1 LLPRAD
7 VYKSIDKFLNRAAP
21 IFHKSGLLIC
31 YPATDYSCGAGCLMT
46 YTSITRFIL
55 ILSRTLV
62 RSTSFILI
70 VSFISTSNNLQ
81 AAETTPTGNQ
91 NPGAPQISIL
101 EGKSFSGELGLVGKP
116 ASATDLLLFDDGMF
130 ISKGCEARCGY
141 TAAEYQIRAKGDH
154 FEVISETPCLKSDA
168 TILWQGTVKGDEI
181 EGSFTWI
188 NKRWYWTFEKEFWFK
203 GKLIESNAA
212 ETEQE

>member
-1 LLPRAD
+1 
-7 VYKSIDKFLNRAAP
+7 
-21 IFHKSGLLIC
+21 
-31 YPATDYSCGAGCLMT
+31 MT

-62 RSTSFILI
+62 RPTFFILI
-70 VSFISTSNNLQ
+70 ISSIGTSNYLK

-91 NPGAPQISIL
+91 NPAAPQISIL
-101 EGKSFSGELGLVGKP
+101 EGKSFSGELGLLGKP
-116 ASATDLLLFDDGMF
+116 ASATDLLLFNDGMF

-181 EGSFTWI
+181 EGSFTWV

-203 GKLIESNAA
+203 GKLIESKAA
-212 ETEQE
+212 ETELQ